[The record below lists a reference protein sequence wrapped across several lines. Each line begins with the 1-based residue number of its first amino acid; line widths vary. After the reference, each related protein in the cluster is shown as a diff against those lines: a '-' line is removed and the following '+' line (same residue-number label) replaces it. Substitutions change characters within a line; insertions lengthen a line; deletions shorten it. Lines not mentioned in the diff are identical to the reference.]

1 MREKILA
8 VLIPA
13 VVVPLVLIVIG
24 TIYKMKEKSRNGEK
38 NPIIF
43 FEEAMEFD
51 LVTLA
56 WVISVIVF
64 LFIIQIIA
72 SSF

>member
-1 MREKILA
+1 MIEKILA
-8 VLIPA
+8 VVIPA
-13 VVVPLVLIVIG
+13 VMVPLLLLIIG

-38 NPIIF
+38 PNNF

-56 WVISVIVF
+56 WVISVII
-64 LFIIQIIA
+64 FIFVIQIIA

>member
-1 MREKILA
+1 MKEKILA

-38 NPIIF
+38 PNNF

>member
-1 MREKILA
+1 MKEKILA

-13 VVVPLVLIVIG
+13 VIVPVVLIIIG
-24 TIYKMKEKSRNGEK
+24 TIYKMKEKSRKGEK
-38 NPIIF
+38 PNNF

-51 LVTLA
+51 LVTLV

>member
-1 MREKILA
+1 MKEKILA

-13 VVVPLVLIVIG
+13 VIVPVVLIIIG
-24 TIYKMKEKSRNGEK
+24 TIYKMKEKSRKGEK
-38 NPIIF
+38 PNNF
-43 FEEAMEFD
+43 FEKAMEFD
-51 LVTLA
+51 LVTLV